1 MGIVTKHVV
10 NCEEMKL
17 CKIVGLNVKV
27 KTDESKNLPIMTDKW
42 ENNALNCDKCE
53 VLVTR

>member
-1 MGIVTKHVV
+1 MGGILVFWEQWQNHVV

-17 CKIVGLNVKV
+17 CKIVGLNVTM

-42 ENNALNCDKCE
+42 ENN
-53 VLVTR
+53 